1 MLEAIINSVKSL
13 FGSGT
18 LFFEAITYDGERY
31 QLKVPYVGVPDKDT
45 YKECQRVA
53 ENKLGK
59 GFKSF
64 KKLNIGG

>member
-1 MLEAIINSVKSL
+1 MLESLLNSFKSL

-18 LFFEAITYDGERY
+18 LFFEAITYDGEIY
-31 QLKVPYVGVPDKDT
+31 KVKVPYVGVLDKDS
-45 YKECQRVA
+45 YKDCQRVA

-64 KKLNIGG
+64 KRLNIGG